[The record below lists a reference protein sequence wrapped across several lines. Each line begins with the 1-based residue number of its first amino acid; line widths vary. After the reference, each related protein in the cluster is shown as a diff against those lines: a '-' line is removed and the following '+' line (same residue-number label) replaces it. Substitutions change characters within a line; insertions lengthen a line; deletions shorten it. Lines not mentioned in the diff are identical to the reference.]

1 MAAGSALPLDG
12 ILVVE
17 LGHSVAAPYAALVL
31 AELGADVVKV
41 EKPGHGDDARRWGP
55 PFHEGTSTV
64 FKALNRN
71 KRSIVADLRD
81 AEDIAKLKAL
91 IGRADVVIQNLRPG
105 QVDELG
111 LGPAAMCAANP
122 RLVYATIG
130 AFGAAGPLKDEP
142 GYDPLMQAF
151 GGMMSV
157 TGEQGRP
164 PVRVGTS
171 PIDMG
176 AGMWVVTGVLS
187 ALLKRATS
195 GCGGEVVTSL
205 YETALG
211 WMLYHVA
218 SEAVTGEEPGRHGS
232 GTAMIVPYQA
242 FPTADG
248 DLVVAAGNDSLFR
261 RVCEAIGLPELATDP
276 RYASNADRVRN
287 RGVLIETLS
296 ERLRTKTRAEW
307 AAALG
312 AVGVPTA
319 PVQGMG
325 ELAAHPQTQALGI
338 LRGEGVPGG
347 VRTIGL
353 PLSFDGVR
361 PGRDAP
367 APALGEGNPDYLGK
381 PAKAG

>member
-12 ILVVE
+12 VLVVE
-17 LGHSVAAPYAALVL
+17 LGHSVAAPYAALIL
-31 AELGADVVKV
+31 AELGAEVVKV
-41 EKPGHGDDARRWGP
+41 ERPGQGDDARRWGP

-64 FKALNRN
+64 FKSLNRN

-81 AEDIAKLKAL
+81 ADDLARLKSL

-105 QVDELG
+105 QVEELG
-111 LGPAAMCAANP
+111 LGPAEMCAANP
-122 RLVYATIG
+122 RLVYASIG
-130 AFGAAGPLKDEP
+130 AFGAAGPLRNEP

-157 TGEQGRP
+157 TGENGRP

-176 AGMWVVTGVLS
+176 AGMWVVTGVLA
-187 ALLKRATS
+187 ALLRRATT
-195 GCGGEVVTSL
+195 GRGGEVATSL

-218 SEAVTGEEPGRHGS
+218 AQAVTGEEPGRHGS

-261 RVCEAIGLPELATDP
+261 RVCEAIGLPALARDP
-276 RYASNADRVRN
+276 RYLTNADRVVN
-287 RGVLIETLS
+287 RVALIETLS

-307 AAALG
+307 SAILG

-325 ELAAHPQTQALGI
+325 ELATHPQTEALGI

-353 PLSFDGVR
+353 PLTFDRAR
-361 PGRDAP
+361 PDRDAP
-367 APALGEGNPDYLGK
+367 APALGEANEEYLGT
-381 PAKAG
+381 PARVR

>member
-187 ALLKRATS
+187 ALLKRATT
-195 GCGGEVVTSL
+195 GRGGEVTTSL

-232 GTAMIVPYQA
+232 GTAMIAPYQA

-261 RVCEAIGLPELATDP
+261 RVCEAIGLSELATDP

>member
-1 MAAGSALPLDG
+1 MTTASALPLDG
-12 ILVVE
+12 MLVVE

-31 AELGADVVKV
+31 AELGAEVVKV

-55 PFHEGTSTV
+55 PFHEGVSAV

-81 AEDIAKLKAL
+81 EGDIASLKAL

-105 QVDELG
+105 QVNELG
-111 LGPAAMCAANP
+111 LGPVEMCAANP
-122 RLVYATIG
+122 KLVYATIG

-157 TGEQGRP
+157 TGENGRP

-187 ALLKRATS
+187 ALLKRATT
-195 GCGGEVVTSL
+195 GKGGEVVTSL

-218 SEAVTGEEPGRHGS
+218 SQAVTGEEPGRWGS
-232 GTAMIVPYQA
+232 GAAMIVPYQA

-248 DLVVAAGNDSLFR
+248 DLVVAAGNDSLYR
-261 RVCEAIGLPELATDP
+261 RVCQAIGMPELITDP
-276 RYASNADRVRN
+276 RFATNPDRVKN
-287 RGVLIETLS
+287 RAAMLEILS

-307 AAALG
+307 AALLG

-325 ELAAHPQTQALGI
+325 ELAVHPQTQALGI
-338 LRGEGVPGG
+338 IRGEGVPHG

-353 PLSFDGVR
+353 PLTFDGVR
-361 PGRDAP
+361 PDRDAA
-367 APALGEGNPDYLGK
+367 APALGEGNPEFLGK
-381 PAKAG
+381 PAPQG

>member
-1 MAAGSALPLDG
+1 MSASPALPLDG
-12 ILVVE
+12 VLVVE

-55 PFHEGTSTV
+55 PFHEGVSAV

-71 KRSIVADLRD
+71 KRSIVADLRSAD
-81 AEDIAKLKAL
+81 DIAALKAL

-105 QVDELG
+105 QVNELG
-111 LGPAAMCAANP
+111 LGPAEMCAANP

-157 TGEQGRP
+157 TGENGRP

-187 ALLKRATS
+187 ALLKRATT
-195 GCGGEVVTSL
+195 GKGGEVVTSL

-218 SEAVTGEEPGRHGS
+218 SQAVTGEEPGRWGS
-232 GTAMIVPYQA
+232 GAAMIAPYQA

-248 DLVVAAGNDSLFR
+248 ELVVAAGNDKLYRST
-261 RVCEAIGLPELATDP
+261 CEAIGLPELVADP
-276 RYASNADRVRN
+276 RFATNADRVRN
-287 RGVLIETLS
+287 RAVLIEILS

-307 AAALG
+307 TALLG

-325 ELAAHPQTQALGI
+325 ELAAHPQTHALGI
-338 LRGEGVPGG
+338 LRGEGVPHG

-353 PLSFDGVR
+353 PLTFDGQR
-361 PGRDAP
+361 PARDAA
-367 APALGEGNPDYLGK
+367 APALGEGNPEFLGK
-381 PAKAG
+381 PAPKG

>member
-1 MAAGSALPLDG
+1 MTAAFDLPLDG
-12 ILVVE
+12 MLVVE

-31 AELGADVVKV
+31 AELGPEVVKV

-55 PFHEGTSTV
+55 PFHEGVSAV

-81 AEDIAKLKAL
+81 ASDVDKLKAL

-105 QVDELG
+105 QVNELG
-111 LGPAAMCAANP
+111 LGPAEMCAANP

-157 TGEQGRP
+157 TGENGRP

-187 ALLKRATS
+187 ALLKRAMT
-195 GCGGEVVTSL
+195 GKGGEVVTSL

-218 SEAVTGEEPGRHGS
+218 SQAVTGEEPGRWGS
-232 GTAMIVPYQA
+232 GAAMIVPYQA

-248 DLVVAAGNDSLFR
+248 ELVVAAGNDSLYR
-261 RVCEAIGLPELATDP
+261 RVCEAIGMSELATDP
-276 RYASNADRVRN
+276 RFVTNADRVKN
-287 RGVLIETLS
+287 RTVMLEILS

-307 AAALG
+307 AALLG

-338 LRGEGVPGG
+338 LRGDGVPHG

-353 PLSFDGVR
+353 PLTFDGLR
-361 PGRDAP
+361 PDRDAA
-367 APALGEGNPDYLGK
+367 APALGEGNPEFLGK
-381 PAKAG
+381 PAPQG